1 MFIIGCGKV
10 GLFVLFQP
18 CFGEVGKIVNKYS
31 LSSVGEGVF
40 PQILFDKMCKILY
53 ILRAWTK

>member
-1 MFIIGCGKV
+1 MFIIGYGKV
-10 GLFVLFQP
+10 GLYVLFQP

-40 PQILFDKMCKILY
+40 PQFLFDKHQY
-53 ILRAWTK
+53 V